1 MPRFYR
7 PRFRRFTEAVSFANY
22 DEQYQIEERQMATV
36 VAGPLAP
43 SVAVDRYD
51 RVFYSGI
58 AIAMALMVFVGFGP
72 TYYFGAFGDRPMA
85 TISGGPMTLLVHA
98 HGVLFTSWVLLFIV
112 QTALVAQHQVAVH
125 RRLGVAGGV
134 LAAAM
139 IVVGTLTALKT
150 AARGGAPAA
159 PDPLSFLIIPLTD
172 MILFGS
178 FVTAAL
184 RLRKNREAHKRLM
197 LLAYVSIIVAAVARV
212 PGIGPLGPP
221 AFFGLGFSFLLAG
234 VIYDLLTRRRV
245 HPVYIRGGAALIAS
259 VPLRLVISSTGA
271 WQSFAASIAGLV

>member
-1 MPRFYR
+1 
-7 PRFRRFTEAVSFANY
+7 
-22 DEQYQIEERQMATV
+22 
-36 VAGPLAP
+36 
-43 SVAVDRYD
+43 
-51 RVFYSGI
+51 
-58 AIAMALMVFVGFGP
+58 
-72 TYYFGAFGDRPMA
+72 
-85 TISGGPMTLLVHA
+85 MTLLVHA
-98 HGVLFTSWVLLFIV
+98 HGALFTSWVLLFLV

-125 RRLGVAGGV
+125 RRLGIAGGI
-134 LAAAM
+134 LAGAM

-150 AARGGAPAA
+150 AARGASPAA

-197 LLAYVSIIVAAVARV
+197 LLAYISIIVAAVARV
-212 PGIGPLGPP
+212 PGILPLGPP

-245 HPVYIRGGAALIAS
+245 HPVYIWGGAALIAS
-259 VPLRLVISSTGA
+259 VPLRLVISRYRCVAVICGCHRGTGLTIPHTGSA
-271 WQSFAASIAGLV
+271 RACAMARAAHKSSSKKRATWSIRPCFSGLKSSRFGGMGSFITAR

>member
-1 MPRFYR
+1 
-7 PRFRRFTEAVSFANY
+7 
-22 DEQYQIEERQMATV
+22 MATV
-36 VAGPLAP
+36 VAGRLA
-43 SVAVDRYD
+43 SGVAGRYD

-58 AIAMALMVFVGFGP
+58 AIAMALTVFVGFGP
-72 TYYFGAFGDRPMA
+72 TYYFGAFGAGPRPLA

-98 HGVLFTSWVLLFIV
+98 HGALFTSWVLLFLV
-112 QTALVAQHQVAVH
+112 QTTLVAQHQVAVH
-125 RRLGVAGGV
+125 RRLGIAGGI
-134 LAAAM
+134 LAGAM

-150 AARGGAPAA
+150 AARGASPAA

-197 LLAYVSIIVAAVARV
+197 LLAYISIIVAAVARV
-212 PGIGPLGPP
+212 PGILPLGPP

-245 HPVYIRGGAALIAS
+245 HPVYIWGGAALIAS

-271 WQSFAASIAGLV
+271 WQSFAAAIVGLV